1 MIAQNQTV
9 TIFGQDLEIAYNK
22 TQCVNELIIPVD
34 KDTQASKSIP
44 IIDPNLKS
52 TEYNNKK
59 ALYFFQKEDG
69 GFSYFYFD
77 VNQIFFLGDHY
88 LFIPDFLVVRIQK
101 LQLIL
106 KEPLIK
112 NKVRSIYLDPFCTT
126 KCFVIDISNL
136 TDTYILLQILGEV
149 KQECVSFKH
158 GQKKVDVLNCLPEYG
173 RLKLIEADLALKE
186 LVSSKK
192 EMSDIHHRSFKNW
205 LAVKE
210 KSYIG
215 KIHKFTSFHEFQY
228 EALELCPQSLKL
240 CSIYNGFLFHLFMGS
255 GKTLISCVWMDY
267 LRDYFNSNINFIIIA
282 PVGVINQ
289 WKEILET
296 FDLSNLVSIYSW
308 DSWNKIEVQSHK
320 KYFVICDECHYAY
333 GDSNRN
339 EYLYNLLIQPN
350 ILGSLQ
356 LTGTP
361 YTGKPKQIVW
371 VARSLGHYW
380 GKYPGYF
387 QKQLE
392 TMGDCSKLVKDKL
405 QDCIYSLTLEEALKK
420 YPNFKIPQIN
430 HPIFNLD
437 IADPQFNNEESTKSY
452 LKEYEECLLKLTM
465 ELQLENIH
473 ELPEA
478 MRLHYMKISQRILG
492 CFESLKVDWVKHH
505 SPFISMMEGGE
516 KIVFFVKYQRT
527 AKQLYK
533 ALSWLNDGY
542 HLKEGNYTLK
552 KRLGLSMTQL
562 QLDIGKLEQRKLEIY
577 QERQNIIESDIFLPH
592 RMADLGEEV
601 TNIEHQ
607 LRHLNSERSK
617 LAFTNSIKSKSSDV
631 VAQMNPID
639 LKLILSEEMMID
651 TYKSALIYGDI
662 KAKDRTR
669 AQDAFNSKDGGLKFL
684 ICTLAAGGTGLNLHH
699 DCKIGVHLG
708 IGDNFRDYE
717 QSLMRI
723 GRFGNESDEVTMFQV
738 MFSNGDNIHNKMNLE
753 QSLFR
758 IYQIK
763 HGIVKAINSQQF
775 VQTPLHELSTQEIMK
790 LCSESLGFD
799 DYLADSVNSK
809 LK

>member
-1 MIAQNQTV
+1 MIASNNQKETV
-9 TIFGQDLEIAYNK
+9 TIFGQELQVTYNK
-22 TQCVNELIIPVD
+22 TQCVNELVLESHL
-34 KDTQASKSIP
+34 TTP

-52 TEYNNKK
+52 TEYATKK
-59 ALYFFQKEDG
+59 ALYFFQKSDG

-112 NKVRSIYLDPFCTT
+112 DKIQFIYLDPFCTV
-126 KCFVIDISNL
+126 KCFVVDISNL
-136 TDTYILLQILGEV
+136 SDTYILLQILNDTT
-149 KQECVSFKH
+149 QQNTTFKN
-158 GQKKVDVLNCLPEYG
+158 GRKIVNTTNFLPEYG
-173 RLKLIEADLALKE
+173 KYKLVEAELALKE

-192 EMSDIHHRSFKNW
+192 EMSAIHHKSFTNW
-205 LAVKE
+205 LNHKE
-210 KSYIG
+210 QSYIG
-215 KIHKFTSFHEFQY
+215 KIPKFETFHEFQY
-228 EALELCPQSLKL
+228 KALSLCPQSLKL

-255 GKTLISCVWMDY
+255 GKTLISCVWLDY
-267 LRDYFNSNINFIIIA
+267 LRDYFNSNIRFIIIA

-289 WKEILET
+289 WNDILST
-296 FDLSNLVSIYSW
+296 FKLSDLVSIYSW
-308 DSWNKIEVQSHK
+308 DSWNKIDLQPHQH
-320 KYFVICDECHYAY
+320 YFVVCDEVHYAM

-339 EYLYNLLIQPN
+339 EGLYNLLNQSN
-350 ILGSLQ
+350 IIGSLQ

-361 YTGKPKQIVW
+361 YTGKPGQIVW

-380 GKYPGYF
+380 GKYPRYF
-387 QKQLE
+387 KKQLE
-392 TMGDCSKLVKDKL
+392 TLGDCSQLVKEKL
-405 QDCIYSLTLEEALKK
+405 QDCIFSLTLEETLKK

-430 HPIFNLD
+430 HPVFTLD
-437 IADPQFNNEESTKSY
+437 IADPQFNNEESKISY

-473 ELPEA
+473 EIPEA
-478 MRLHYMKISQRILG
+478 MRTDYMKISQRILG
-492 CFESLKVDWVKHH
+492 CFELLKVDWVKQH
-505 SPFISMMEGGE
+505 SPFISMMESGE

-533 ALSWLNDGY
+533 ALSWLNDSY
-542 HLKEGNYTLK
+542 HLREGNYTLK
-552 KRLGLSMTQL
+552 KRLGLSMAQL
-562 QLDIGKLEQRKLEIY
+562 QLDIGKLETKRQELFQDQANIVGSGLYLPETMSKITQEIKNLDSEIRY
-577 QERQNIIESDIFLPH
+577 
-592 RMADLGEEV
+592 
-601 TNIEHQ
+601 
-607 LRHLNSERSK
+607 LNNERSK
-617 LAFTNSIKSKSSDV
+617 LSFTNSLKSKPQNV
-631 VAQMNPID
+631 LAQMNPSD

-651 TYKSALIYGDI
+651 TYKSALIYGDV

-723 GRFGNESDEVTMFQV
+723 GRFGNESNEVTMFQI
-738 MFSNGDNIHNKMNLE
+738 MFGNGNNLHNKMNLE

-763 HGIVKAINSQQF
+763 HGIVKAINSQKF
-775 VQTPLHELSTQEIMK
+775 EQTPLHQLSTQEIMR

-799 DYLADSVNSK
+799 DYLADSVNSQIK
-809 LK
+809 K